1 MSSLAAGA
9 ASIAQLT
16 DRTNRIAKDVACI
29 KIAFERCP
37 LAFVAIYDLAKHFPA
52 TLLHEARLPRK
63 SRLICRGRGLDHKP
77 PQRDEILLTRGGAP
91 KGETDCP
98 ARLGRSKTQQ
108 FDPFIPHF
116 GIGRN
121 LWQERDAMAV
131 GDHLHDGRETGRAEA
146 QRHVELHG

>member
-1 MSSLAAGA
+1 VSTGLRRHFRRQPGISLCGVLNK
-9 ASIAQLT
+9 SLQ
-16 DRTNRIAKDVACI
+16 K
-29 KIAFERCP
+29 
-37 LAFVAIYDLAKHFPA
+37 
-52 TLLHEARLPRK
+52 RLPRK
-63 SRLICRGRGLDHKP
+63 SRLTRGRSLDHKP
-77 PQRDEILLTRGGAP
+77 PQRDEILLPRGGAP

-121 LWQERDAMAV
+121 LWQERDAIAV
-131 GDHLHDGRETGRAEA
+131 GDHLHDGRQTDGTEA